1 MKAQVRANQRRAMLD
16 AEEASLGDRLL
27 AILPGVSTGGSQLF
41 LNATNSPNSTSRYS
55 HEEAGDLFASA
66 KRCMELRADLGL
78 DAAGSVADKFLI
90 ACREAA
96 SGDAHRRGPRKLAE
110 WLFTKITS

>member
-1 MKAQVRANQRRAMLD
+1 MLD
-16 AEEASLGDRLL
+16 GEEASLRARLL
-27 AILPGVSTGGSQLF
+27 AILPGAAAGGSQIF
-41 LNATNSPNSTSRYS
+41 LNAVNSPNLTARRS
-55 HEEAGDLFASA
+55 HEEADDLFASA

-78 DAAGSVADKFLI
+78 DASGSVADNFLI

-110 WLFTKITS
+110 WLLTKITS